1 MPDTPK
7 ETVLNLAPDQR
18 TLTIPGLAADG
29 KYRVE
34 IEAFRVVDQDIDA
47 DGVIESNVAVAPA
60 SPYQPTPT
68 VKLGDG
74 VLSGSTPIKT
84 VVDASK
90 DANGRVV
97 PITEILGSV
106 SDLKTTYG
114 DTVSSKANAD
124 AAAASQAVAQTA
136 ASNASTASDAAKAAR
151 DAAAASQA
159 TALSNANTATSAKN
173 DAQTALS
180 STQAALTNANAAKT
194 AAETARTN
202 AQTAQTASEAAKTL
216 SQSAQSAAQ
225 TAATNASTS
234 ATTASTSATSAKLAG
249 AALLPSDFANKGLF
263 WQTGSGGAP
272 GSVGSPS
279 DALFT
284 SVSGIGT
291 VYNINGA
298 FQIIANMG
306 VFKPVAG
313 RTYDVEAGVKILSD
327 NTAGGNSN
335 TTLQFVGLNESYVE
349 NAYVSGIV
357 AGFPASQNN
366 RPTDA
371 NFVVWKARYVTA
383 ATPGSAWLRP
393 RFYSNYSG
401 GTGANGNQNVQLSYL
416 KVTDVTDVL
425 AAAGSATAAAG
436 SASTATTKATEA
448 GTSATSATGSAN
460 TATTKAQN
468 ASDSATAAST
478 SASAASGS
486 ATTAGQSASA
496 AQTSAQTATT
506 KAGEASTSATSAAGS
521 SSDATGSKNAA
532 ATSASQAANSA
543 TAAGG
548 SATAANTSA
557 GSASTSATNAGN
569 SATAANAS
577 AVNAASSFN
586 AANLT
591 AASEMPADFNL
602 DGQFFTSQFG
612 VSPATAPQLTAN
624 STFSYQT
631 VTAIGRVLQVS
642 VGPGASVNSAN
653 LSAIRLIA
661 GRKYRV
667 STRVRLTAA
676 ATGCTSILYAMALD
690 ANYGF
695 VSTASASGIVTPSTT
710 WADIT
715 AIIDGSTAIAA
726 GGVWLRANI
735 ATNTSTAAPATSVFQ
750 YQFLLVEDVTES
762 LAAASSATAAAGSAS
777 TASTKA
783 DAAGQSATAA
793 NTSATNAATS
803 AGAAGTSAGN
813 AATSANASS
822 SSASDAL
829 ASKNAAGTSATNAA
843 TSATQAG
850 GSATAAGT
858 SATNAGTSATQ
869 AGNSAT
875 AANTS
880 AVSAASS
887 YTNANQTVVTT
898 LPSDFSLDGRFFK
911 AGYSG
916 DPVSSTPI
924 GSGTGAYTFATVS
937 GIGRVIQ
944 VVSASSV
951 DFSTVGMMNLVP
963 NRKYRITTS
972 VRLTAAA
979 NGTVSAGLWGLG
991 NNATFG
997 NVNNTS
1003 TSLVPTTTW
1012 QTLTLIVDANTLIA
1026 GGAAWL
1032 QPMVRSTA
1040 SASNAFQY
1048 QFLKIEDVTSEI
1060 NAATSAT
1067 AAAGSASTASTKAD
1081 VAGQSATAASG
1092 SATAASTSAGNASTS
1107 AGQASTSAS
1116 DALSSKNSAASSAT
1130 TSAAARD
1137 DAATSA
1143 SAAAS
1148 SATTA
1153 AASKDAAG
1161 QSASSANT
1169 SATNAATKA
1178 GEASTSASNASTSAS
1193 NASGSANTA
1202 TTQADLASTSKTGAD
1217 SAKTAAQAAQTAAEN
1232 AKTAAQGSA
1241 TAANTSASTASTK
1254 ADAANTSASAA
1265 NTSALA
1271 ASASKDAASGSA
1283 TNAATAAS
1291 TASTKADSATG
1302 SASTANTAAS
1312 NAASYRDAAST
1323 SATNAQTSANNA
1335 SGSAATATAQ
1345 AIISTSYSGTSINLN
1360 DKFANWPDASG
1371 YPANWSTWS
1380 GSGTY
1385 RIERQAGLGSAYSLR
1400 TLNDTPNV
1408 SSGFGQPVTLYKG
1421 AWVIEATVALDG
1433 GNWIG
1438 AGVSVSGVWKLDFS
1452 LEADSSGLV
1461 ASTTDVGTVR
1471 TWSKLFNFNNEF
1483 GASATLYGMLGW
1495 TSFNAGPSPK
1505 YLRWYNLRIRP
1516 ATSLEIATNKAV
1528 ADIAASAASISALQ
1542 STSASQGSSLAT
1554 LSTTVQART
1563 TAGGNL
1569 IKNSDFLNGMTNSWG
1584 NYSTGINPNWQF
1596 SVNAAGD
1603 TWHPAG
1609 ENTLSVFQPGRIGA
1623 EAYGRWFCERVSV
1636 TPGTYIQAYVFAASH
1651 RSQVHM
1657 NLEFY
1662 DANGTYLTATIGGNQ
1677 DSGPGGNTGDKFKQ
1691 MGHLAVLVP
1700 ANAATVTMVIG
1711 KFDGNATSG
1720 DTSSYAWF
1728 WRPFIGAARQ
1738 GQTEW
1743 NPYAPGT
1750 GSAILTA
1757 VNAQVQTTAS
1767 TVAGID
1773 GRTQAYWETVANAG
1787 ANATAFIQAKAKS
1800 ADGVSDSTVAM
1811 GAKEIHL
1818 YNQADG
1824 GFKKALSIVGGNAEF
1839 TGGLSA
1845 GAYIRL
1851 GSGAQWN
1858 VALRQQDFA
1867 VYDGQVVSFGTN
1879 LGNLPQLSF
1888 AGNNLA
1894 PLSSGQTY
1902 SLYAE
1907 NLTPTGFTA
1916 RLRIITPAAPANF
1929 NLGPGSN
1936 PGSGPTYQI
1945 DKAGNPDSQDGT
1957 YNLVFNTSVTMSP
1970 SSVEDY
1976 R

>member
-1 MPDTPK
+1 MPDTTK

-18 TLTIPGLAADG
+18 TLTLTGVPADG

-34 IEAFRVVDQDIDA
+34 IEAFRVVDQDVDA
-47 DGVIESNVAVAPA
+47 DGVIESSVVVAPA
-60 SPYQPTPT
+60 SPYQPTTT

-97 PITEILGSV
+97 PVTELLGS
-106 SDLKTTYG
+106 LGNLQTTYG

-136 ASNASTASDAAKAAR
+136 ASNASTAYNDSKTAR
-151 DAAAASQA
+151 DAAAASASQA
-159 TALSNANTATSAKN
+159 LTNSNTATTAKN

-194 AAETARTN
+194 GAETARTN

-216 SQSAQSAAQ
+216 SQSAQTAAQ

-234 ATTASTSATSAKLAG
+234 ATNAASSFTTSTRTV
-249 AALLPSDFANKGLF
+249 AALFPSDFSRQGQFFTRANDGQYLTSINADASNSFPTDAKYGVIYQLNGN
-263 WQTGSGGAP
+263 GSAYGGRV
-272 GSVGSPS
+272 STVG
-279 DALFT
+279 
-284 SVSGIGT
+284 
-291 VYNINGA
+291 Y
-298 FQIIANMG
+298 FQ
-306 VFKPVAG
+306 PVAG
-313 RTYDVEAGVKILSD
+313 RRYRAEAVVNLVSVGTTTGCNVSIAQRANNGAFAYATDYTGGTRNVLTATGVW
-327 NTAGGNSN
+327 
-335 TTLQFVGLNESYVE
+335 TTLYHEFDGSALLAQNANVVYSRPYVV
-349 NAYVSGIV
+349 VSGTASTGNV
-357 AGFPASQNN
+357 ASFDGVLQVASFKF
-366 RPTDA
+366 TDITEVY
-371 NFVVWKARYVTA
+371 NSQA
-383 ATPGSAWLRP
+383 A
-393 RFYSNYSG
+393 
-401 GTGANGNQNVQLSYL
+401 
-416 KVTDVTDVL
+416 
-425 AAAGSATAAAG
+425 ATAAAG

-460 TATTKAQN
+460 TATAKAQN

-486 ATTAGQSASA
+486 ATAAGQSASA
-496 AQTSAQTATT
+496 AQTSATTAAT
-506 KAGEASTSATSAAGS
+506 KAGEASTSATNSAGS
-521 SSDATGSKNAA
+521 ATDATGSKNAA
-532 ATSASQAANSA
+532 AASATQAANSA

-557 GSASTSATNAGN
+557 GTAATNATNAGN
-569 SATAANAS
+569 SATAANTS

-591 AASEMPADFNL
+591 AASEMPSDFNL
-602 DGQFFTSQFG
+602 DGRFYTPQFG
-612 VSPATAPQLTAN
+612 LSPATAPQLTAN
-624 STFSYQT
+624 SIFSYQT

-653 LSAIRLIA
+653 LGVIRLVA

-667 STRVRLTAA
+667 STRARLTAA

-695 VSTASASGIVTPSTT
+695 VSAVSPSGLVTTSTT
-710 WADIT
+710 WTDIT
-715 AIIDGSTAIAA
+715 VIIDGSAAIAG
-726 GGVWLRANI
+726 GGVWLRGNI
-735 ATNTSTAAPATSVFQ
+735 ATNTTTAAPATSLFQ
-750 YQFLLVEDVTES
+750 YQYLLVEDVTES
-762 LAAASSATAAAGSAS
+762 LSAASSATAAAGSAS
-777 TASTKA
+777 TATTQA
-783 DAAGQSATAA
+783 TNAGNSATAA

-829 ASKNAAGTSATNAA
+829 TSKNAASTSATNAA
-843 TSATQAG
+843 NSATAAG
-850 GSATAAGT
+850 GSATAANTSAGT
-858 SATNAGTSATQ
+858 ATTQATNAGNSATAAQTSANTATTQ
-869 AGNSAT
+869 ATNAGNSATAANTSANTAATNATNAGNSAT

-887 YTNANQTVVTT
+887 YNNANQTVATT

-916 DPVSSTPI
+916 DPVSTTPI
-924 GSGTGAYTFATVS
+924 GAGSGAYTFATVA

-944 VVSASSV
+944 VASASSV
-951 DFSTVGMMNLVP
+951 DFSTIGMMNLVP
-963 NRKYRITTS
+963 GRKYKITTS
-972 VRLTAAA
+972 VRLTAAP
-979 NGTVSAGLWGLG
+979 NGTVSAGLWALG
-991 NNATFG
+991 NNATYG
-997 NVNNTS
+997 NVNNSS
-1003 TSLVPTTTW
+1003 TSLVPTTSW
-1012 QTLTLIVDANTLIA
+1012 QTLTCLVDANTLIA
-1026 GGAAWL
+1026 NGAAWL
-1032 QPMVRSTA
+1032 QPMARSVA
-1040 SASNAFQY
+1040 SASNTFQY
-1048 QFLKIEDVTSEI
+1048 QFLKVEDVTSET
-1060 NAATSAT
+1060 NAASSAT

-1081 VAGQSATAASG
+1081 AAGQSATAAQG

-1143 SAAAS
+1143 SAAAT

-1161 QSASSANT
+1161 QSASSAST

-1202 TTQADLASTSKTGAD
+1202 TTQAGLASTSKTGAD
-1217 SAKTAAQAAQTAAEN
+1217 SAKTAAQTAQTAAEN

-1283 TNAATAAS
+1283 TNAATSAS
-1291 TASTKADSATG
+1291 TASAKADSATG

-1408 SSGFGQPVTLYKG
+1408 SSGFGQAINIYKG
-1421 AWVIEATVALDG
+1421 AWVIEATVGLDG

-1452 LEADSSGLV
+1452 LEADSAGLI
-1461 ASTTDVGTVR
+1461 AQTTDVGTVR

-1483 GASATLYGMLGW
+1483 AGASTLYGMVGW

-1505 YLRWYNLRIRP
+1505 YLKWYNLRIRP
-1516 ATSLEIATNKAV
+1516 ATSLEIATGKAV
-1528 ADIAASAASISALQ
+1528 TDIAAQASSISALQ

-1554 LSTTVQART
+1554 LTTTVQART

-1569 IKNSDFLNGMTNSWG
+1569 IKNSDFFNGMVNGWG

-1603 TWHPAG
+1603 SWHPAG

-1623 EAYGRWFCERVSV
+1623 DAYGRWFCERVSV
-1636 TPGTYIQAYVFAASH
+1636 TPGAYIQAYIYAASH

-1677 DSGPGGNTGDKFKQ
+1677 DGGPGGNTGDKFKQ
-1691 MGHLAVLVP
+1691 IGHLSVLVP

-1711 KFDGNATSG
+1711 KYDGNATSG
-1720 DTSSYAWF
+1720 DMSSYAWF
-1728 WRPFIGAARQ
+1728 WRPYIGAARQ

-1767 TVAGID
+1767 AVADINGKVQAYLVQDVSAGD
-1773 GRTQAYWETVANAG
+1773 GRAILSMRANGQNGSSNIDLAASNIRLLTPNNG
-1787 ANATAFIQAKAKS
+1787 NGYT
-1800 ADGVSDSTVAM
+1800 T
-1811 GAKEIHL
+1811 
-1818 YNQADG
+1818 
-1824 GFKKALSIVGGNAEF
+1824 ALSVDGNEAVFSGKLRVGVNK
-1839 TGGLSA
+1839 
-1845 GAYIRL
+1845 
-1851 GSGAQWN
+1851 SGARTVITEAGMQ
-1858 VALRQQDFA
+1858 
-1867 VYDGQVVSFGTN
+1867 VYDANGTLRAQFG
-1879 LGNLPQLSF
+1879 LF
-1888 AGNNLA
+1888 
-1894 PLSSGQTY
+1894 
-1902 SLYAE
+1902 
-1907 NLTPTGFTA
+1907 
-1916 RLRIITPAAPANF
+1916 
-1929 NLGPGSN
+1929 
-1936 PGSGPTYQI
+1936 
-1945 DKAGNPDSQDGT
+1945 
-1957 YNLVFNTSVTMSP
+1957 
-1970 SSVEDY
+1970 
-1976 R
+1976 